1 MGYINTEKIM
11 WLAITV
17 YWLMSALFVKRT
29 VKRQAASDRIAYI
42 ICVLLAFSLL
52 FENYF
57 PFTFL
62 YHPVLFQSEVWKMAG
77 LVVCAAG
84 LIFALTARIYLG
96 ENWSGTIT
104 VKENHQLVQSGPY
117 SITRNPIYTGILL
130 AFLGCAMSLGQVKG
144 YMGIIFLLITILIKV
159 KKEEEFMQEVFGGS
173 FLSYKLKV
181 KKLIPGLY

>member
-1 MGYINTEKIM
+1 
-11 WLAITV
+11 
-17 YWLMSALFVKRT
+17 
-29 VKRQAASDRIAYI
+29 
-42 ICVLLAFSLL
+42 
-52 FENYF
+52 
-57 PFTFL
+57 
-62 YHPVLFQSEVWKMAG
+62 MAG

-117 SITRNPIYTGILL
+117 SITRNPIYTGFLL
-130 AFLGCAMSLGQVKG
+130 AFLGCAISLGQVKG
-144 YMGIIFLLITILIKV
+144 YIGIVFLLITILIKV